1 MLFHVKFI
9 LGCFFAENVE
19 NKINLMK
26 MSDENL
32 QTMKWLELM
41 HTLCLHKTTV
51 PKKKY
56 AVLHAKLEMGFILNL
71 FTNLQKETM

>member
-1 MLFHVKFI
+1 
-9 LGCFFAENVE
+9 
-19 NKINLMK
+19 MK

-41 HTLCLHKTTV
+41 HTLCLHETIV

-56 AVLHAKLEMGFILNL
+56 AVLHAKLEMGFLLNL